1 MDWIMWHEAFHAMKE
16 HEPELYADLLCHAE
30 KTEMFSKQM
39 MDDYRREVKR
49 PCMSD
54 GEVAEELLANAFAD
68 HKIGRRILQ
77 DMAKANPTLV
87 QRLAAF
93 TQKILQSAQRLL
105 HLREGKSS
113 QGLLE
118 NYPGVCLTDRQFRD
132 FSERIAENLCS
143 LRDSREQPMFLSK
156 GYRIL
161 AADGRALEDRLPGLS
176 HGKHSPFRYAPQKQ
190 QKFDRQAA
198 KELLRHYLPEAVART
213 LQELSPLGKRMGQ
226 YGKRL
231 VQETAKTVE
240 R

>member
-1 MDWIMWHEAFHAMKE
+1 
-16 HEPELYADLLCHAE
+16 
-30 KTEMFSKQM
+30 
-39 MDDYRREVKR
+39 
-49 PCMSD
+49 
-54 GEVAEELLANAFAD
+54 
-68 HKIGRRILQ
+68 LQ
-77 DMAKANPTLV
+77 DMAKVSPTLV

-161 AADGRALEDRLPGLS
+161 AADGRVLEDWLPGLS

-198 KELLRHYLPEAVART
+198 KELLRHYSPEAVVRT
-213 LQELSPLGKRMGQ
+213 LQELSPMGERMKG
-226 YGKRL
+226 YGRQL
-231 VQETAKTVE
+231 VNTMCRSNEG